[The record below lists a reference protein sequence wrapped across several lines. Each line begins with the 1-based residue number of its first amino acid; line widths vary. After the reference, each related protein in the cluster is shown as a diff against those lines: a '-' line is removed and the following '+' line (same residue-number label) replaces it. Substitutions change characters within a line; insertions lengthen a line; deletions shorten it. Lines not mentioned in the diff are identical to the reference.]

1 MDSSTGGLKY
11 KYRAITDAHPI
22 PSSSHT
28 LSSLLIIR
36 IEEGLFFGNSGQLKD
51 RLKRV
56 EVFGDLNV
64 HPGEEPRR
72 PLSRGDSSLLND
84 DGLKVV
90 IFDMA
95 AVGSIDAR

>member
-1 MDSSTGGLKY
+1 MIG
-11 KYRAITDAHPI
+11 
-22 PSSSHT
+22 
-28 LSSLLIIR
+28 

-72 PLSRGDSSLLND
+72 LNRGDSVSYD
-84 DGLKVV
+84 DGLRVV

-95 AVGSIDAR
+95 AVGTIDARWVSNY